1 MKIKIDSILAKVQSQ
16 AHKQESEQSKNKS
29 RSTTG
34 GEQALQNLRS
44 QLQRSTKK
52 KEKNRTAQSNKN
64 RKSASKE

>member
-1 MKIKIDSILAKVQSQ
+1 MKIKTDSISAKVQSQ

-44 QLQRSTKK
+44 QLQSSTKK
-52 KEKNRTAQSNKN
+52 GKEPNCTI
-64 RKSASKE
+64 

>member
-44 QLQRSTKK
+44 QLQSSTKK
-52 KEKNRTAQSNKN
+52 GKEPNCTI
-64 RKSASKE
+64 